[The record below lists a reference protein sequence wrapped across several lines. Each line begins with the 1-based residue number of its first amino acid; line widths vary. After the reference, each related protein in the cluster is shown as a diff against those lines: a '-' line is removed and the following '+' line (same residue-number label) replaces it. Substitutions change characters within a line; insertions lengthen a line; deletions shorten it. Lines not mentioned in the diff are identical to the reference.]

1 MIKINKQWYFLE
13 IWQIKQYNQINKI
26 VEEMIFYQKKVIKE
40 ELNQNFKLDKIKIKM
55 GQEVLV
61 DLQNKEDK
69 IKD

>member
-1 MIKINKQWYFLE
+1 
-13 IWQIKQYNQINKI
+13 
-26 VEEMIFYQKKVIKE
+26 MIFYQKKVIKE